1 MKYYSLLLIAICTIV
16 FLMQII
22 FPQITE
28 EFSLSG
34 FSRPYQLVTSIFL
47 HGDLLHLG
55 YNMIALFF
63 FGLALESAVGGRRF
77 LLAYFATGITASIAA
92 AAFYPSSLGA
102 SGAVF
107 GVIGALVTL
116 RPRMTVFALGVPM
129 PLVVAAIVW
138 GALDIIGVFYPSGI
152 ANFAHIAGLAAGLL
166 LGITWLRNFREK
178 HAKSKPQKVLSDKE
192 MDEWEKNWTKS
203 S

>member
-34 FSRPYQLVTSIFL
+34 VSRPYQLVTSIFL

-63 FGLALESAVGGRRF
+63 FGLALESAVGGRWF

-107 GVIGALVTL
+107 GVIGVLVTL

-129 PLVVAAIVW
+129 PLVVAAIV
-138 GALDIIGVFYPSGI
+138 D
-152 ANFAHIAGLAAGLL
+152 
-166 LGITWLRNFREK
+166 R
-178 HAKSKPQKVLSDKE
+178 KSTRL
-192 MDEWEKNWTKS
+192 NS
-203 S
+203 SH